1 MDYNT
6 PVEKVKKWTLALNQ
20 SSLKKELL
28 RLYNDPWDMESTCG
42 KSCKRVKMLINK
54 SKKNGNSRVGKKIK
68 LSKHN

>member
-1 MDYNT
+1 
-6 PVEKVKKWTLALNQ
+6 
-20 SSLKKELL
+20 
-28 RLYNDPWDMESTCG
+28 MESTCG